1 MVRRTPTKPMTL
13 LEAIS
18 PTTRALLQARPAR
31 RGKSRP
37 AANHPWRTSLI
48 PKEHQ
53 KKHEKN
59 PS

>member
-1 MVRRTPTKPMTL
+1 MTL

-18 PTTRALLQARPAR
+18 PTTRVLLQPRPR
-31 RGKSRP
+31 RGGKSRP